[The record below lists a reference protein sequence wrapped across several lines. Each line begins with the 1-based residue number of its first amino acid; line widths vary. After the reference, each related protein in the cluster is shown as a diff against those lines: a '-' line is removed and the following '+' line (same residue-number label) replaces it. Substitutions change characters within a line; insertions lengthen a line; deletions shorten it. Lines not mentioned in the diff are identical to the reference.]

1 MRVRWVFLPLAIAVI
16 AWVVPL
22 IVGGSGGTAGGAG
35 RGGGAPFWVFVAY
48 VVAGLSLLAFIVLL
62 CVWAATRRR
71 RP

>member
-1 MRVRWVFLPLAIAVI
+1 MKLRWVFLPLVVAVV
-16 AWVVPL
+16 AWVIPL
-22 IVGGSGGTAGGAG
+22 AVGPAAGSEAAQG
-35 RGGGAPFWVFVAY
+35 GGGAPPWVFAAY